1 MINLRAL
8 NYFTTA
14 STKNRA
20 MNLVATKF
28 HTGAPGKIINYTNRD
43 ISTWLR
49 TKLICTCTREH
60 PEKTEQRLIAV
71 WHFNVE
77 TGGEGAATRS
87 NFDGALT
94 SLPTGAEMKP
104 LWKRIEET
112 WGQRWRISRL
122 ADDLYG
128 EEGKKVPRLY
138 QSEGF
143 CITIRWCRAYKAR
156 ASSLLITH
164 SLLLNMWH
172 SFSLAADIPRVHNH
186 SLKDAIGQ

>member
-14 STKNRA
+14 STKNCA

-28 HTGAPGKIINYTNRD
+28 HARAPGKIINYTNRD

-60 PEKTEQRLIAV
+60 PEKTEQRLITV

-77 TGGEGAATRS
+77 TGSEGAATWS

-104 LWKRIEET
+104 LWKRNEET
-112 WGQRWRISRL
+112 WRRRWRISRL

-128 EEGKKVPRLY
+128 EEGKKFPDFTNLKDSASPSGDVEHIRQERVLY
-138 QSEGF
+138 
-143 CITIRWCRAYKAR
+143 W
-156 ASSLLITH
+156 LLIARCWRCHIH
-164 SLLLNMWH
+164 SH
-172 SFSLAADIPRVHNH
+172 
-186 SLKDAIGQ
+186 